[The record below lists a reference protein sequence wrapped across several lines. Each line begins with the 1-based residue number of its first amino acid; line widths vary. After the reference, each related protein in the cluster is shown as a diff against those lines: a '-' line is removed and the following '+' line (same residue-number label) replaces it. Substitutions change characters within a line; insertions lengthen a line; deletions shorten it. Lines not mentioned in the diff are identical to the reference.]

1 MYKEIQEKINS
12 LHELDNIEDLTFEEF
27 LSDIL
32 HMTEEDYIKC
42 VRSSLSGANVFLQRK
57 PYEVRVNPYM
67 KVVLPAWKTNHD
79 LQFVLDPYAC
89 AMYIVSYI
97 SKSQKGMSALLDQAA
112 KEAKEGNLD
121 LKRQV
126 RHIGNYFVNS
136 VETSAQEA
144 AYLTLQMP
152 LTKATRQ
159 VVFINTSPPD
169 KRTFLLKKTSELE
182 KMSKDSTDI
191 ESNND
196 IKRYSKRPKALENW
210 CLADYISQLQ
220 VNFPKNIKENDEQY
234 SDNESESSAS
244 ENEEDTNDGT
254 KRIKITLKNGVTIGQ
269 RKTCVIRYPSF
280 NKNTNSEN
288 YFRERLVLF
297 YPWREEGENLK
308 KDCETFEQMYQTVHR
323 TVDRKAKQYEKNV
336 EELERAIEQ
345 AEGDNNQ
352 YDELAPG
359 TQQVECED
367 IEEGTTDAEQYI
379 YFNPDRPTDHT
390 NYDLGDDLGV
400 ANTTVEITSHAKRM
414 VEDEFHNLIR
424 CLNVKQREFFQHVIT
439 WVKTKEEPLFAFP
452 TGGAG
457 VGKSVVV
464 RAVFQGLHRHLC
476 AEEGEDPDDI
486 RVLLCA
492 PTGKAAYN
500 IHGLTIHNAFQIQP
514 NKGLDRSLSCDVL
527 NRLRM
532 KYRNLSVILIDE
544 ISMVG
549 NRMFSLIESRLRRI
563 KGNNQT
569 FGGVS
574 LIAIGDFFQLKPVF
588 NGWIFDDIA
597 LYLGNDCVCETT
609 SSFSNSDVEFIM
621 ADVISCS
628 KGHIQVAIV
637 YKEPRCKLQD
647 LKEIM
652 MSQLLPKLDL
662 KHSNIAIF
670 GDFNINLLN
679 GNVDFLN
686 FMERTFGCKGGA
698 ISIKTHYIR
707 KKKELAIL
715 QIASLSIFLFGY
727 CGNCILTFFLIYCC
741 ICILY
746 EMKCPRLNVL
756 TLVILYFDITLCF
769 NHIFNDDYFTA

>member
-1 MYKEIQEKINS
+1 VKWELRSVDRRAAQSVPNLFFKLKKIQLKNISDKVHLALRRCKSDEKKWTAKDVLNPSTVNQLVRLDEGYFIFRTLRNSPVYLEKRKKDLFAMIRQLGLPTWFGSLSSADTKWNDLLRVLARLNDGTEKSDEELEKMNWNEKAKLVQKDPVTCSRFFDHRVQQFIKKILKSEFHPIGKVNDYFYRVEFQQRGSPHIHILIWVEDAPKYKENPNEDIVEYIDKHVSCNLSDEFKDLIALQVHKHSKTCRKKGHAICQFGFPLPPMKKTVILEPLDECVEKHKSMYKEIQEKINS

-42 VRSSLSGANVFLQRK
+42 VRSSLSGAKVFLQRK

-67 KVVLPAWKTNHD
+67 KVVLPAWKANHD

-97 SKSQKGMSALLDQAA
+97 SKSQKGRSALLDQAA

-144 AYLTLQMP
+144 VYLTLQMP

-269 RKTCVIRYPSF
+269 RKTCRVIRYPSF

-288 YFRERLVLF
+288 YFRERLMLF

-323 TVDRKAKQYEKNV
+323 TVDRKAKQY
-336 EELERAIEQ
+336 
-345 AEGDNNQ
+345 G
-352 YDELAPG
+352 
-359 TQQVECED
+359 
-367 IEEGTTDAEQYI
+367 
-379 YFNPDRPTDHT
+379 
-390 NYDLGDDLGV
+390 
-400 ANTTVEITSHAKRM
+400 
-414 VEDEFHNLIR
+414 
-424 CLNVKQREFFQHVIT
+424 
-439 WVKTKEEPLFAFP
+439 KTP
-452 TGGAG
+452 
-457 VGKSVVV
+457 V
-464 RAVFQGLHRHLC
+464 R
-476 AEEGEDPDDI
+476 
-486 RVLLCA
+486 
-492 PTGKAAYN
+492 
-500 IHGLTIHNAFQIQP
+500 NA
-514 NKGLDRSLSCDVL
+514 NKG
-527 NRLRM
+527 
-532 KYRNLSVILIDE
+532 
-544 ISMVG
+544 
-549 NRMFSLIESRLRRI
+549 
-563 KGNNQT
+563 
-569 FGGVS
+569 
-574 LIAIGDFFQLKPVF
+574 
-588 NGWIFDDIA
+588 
-597 LYLGNDCVCETT
+597 
-609 SSFSNSDVEFIM
+609 SSFV
-621 ADVISCS
+621 
-628 KGHIQVAIV
+628 
-637 YKEPRCKLQD
+637 
-647 LKEIM
+647 
-652 MSQLLPKLDL
+652 
-662 KHSNIAIF
+662 
-670 GDFNINLLN
+670 
-679 GNVDFLN
+679 
-686 FMERTFGCKGGA
+686 
-698 ISIKTHYIR
+698 
-707 KKKELAIL
+707 
-715 QIASLSIFLFGY
+715 
-727 CGNCILTFFLIYCC
+727 
-741 ICILY
+741 
-746 EMKCPRLNVL
+746 
-756 TLVILYFDITLCF
+756 
-769 NHIFNDDYFTA
+769 FT